1 MNYTCELLTTFT
13 YNFRIKNIVMDHLM
27 GIFSGISKPSQL
39 VEFTNI
45 SNISLNETELEL
57 RKELSSKVVE
67 FEFFKSQ
74 IKSYFQVVDDIGTIV
89 KAPIDQI
96 QKSLSASLLPK
107 FEQKYLSFM
116 AYAKLQKARTKG
128 VSRES
133 TGFALDVLLYIIQGE
148 SDLDCFEL
156 LLKMHKNNHW
166 PSNFGGNGKLISLS
180 LSSPRIEH
188 IVNDGIIVEGGDIQE
203 QMKKMKKMKNVI
215 SQISALFEIAG
226 RMHKL

>member
-1 MNYTCELLTTFT
+1 
-13 YNFRIKNIVMDHLM
+13 
-27 GIFSGISKPSQL
+27 
-39 VEFTNI
+39 
-45 SNISLNETELEL
+45 
-57 RKELSSKVVE
+57 
-67 FEFFKSQ
+67 
-74 IKSYFQVVDDIGTIV
+74 
-89 KAPIDQI
+89 
-96 QKSLSASLLPK
+96 
-107 FEQKYLSFM
+107 M

-133 TGFALDVLLYIIQGE
+133 TGFALDVLLYIIQVE